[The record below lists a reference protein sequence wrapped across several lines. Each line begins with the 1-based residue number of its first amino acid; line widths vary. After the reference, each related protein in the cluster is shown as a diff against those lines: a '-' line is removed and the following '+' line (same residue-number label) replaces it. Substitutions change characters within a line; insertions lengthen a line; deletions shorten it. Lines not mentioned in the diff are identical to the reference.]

1 MNFKNAAEAAKDYV
15 VSQRRWFHQHPELSW
30 QEFKTT
36 DKIEEELKKMGYDV
50 VRFGD
55 KPGCY
60 ADLDTGKPGKTIL
73 LRADIDALSVTEKT
87 GYDFA
92 SVNDGVMHACGHD
105 GHIASLLGAAKIL
118 MENKDQLAGGK
129 IRLFF

>member
-15 VSQRRWFHQHPELSW
+15 VEQRRWFHQHPELSW

-36 DKIEEELKKMGYDV
+36 DKIEQELKKMGYDV

-60 ADLDTGKPGKTIL
+60 ADLDTGKPGKTIR
-73 LRADIDALSVTEKT
+73 LRARSRPHEQRENRWIDPKI
-87 GYDFA
+87 GRA
-92 SVNDGVMHACGHD
+92 SCRERV
-105 GHIASLLGAAKIL
+105 
-118 MENKDQLAGGK
+118 
-129 IRLFF
+129 